1 MRVLHGNINF
11 EKDSSNTFFKV
22 TIEIEAEKEFIEE

>member
-1 MRVLHGNINF
+1 MRVLQGNINF

-22 TIEIEAEKEFIEE
+22 TLEIEVENELVEE